1 MSTTKCLICIVLI
14 VFLAASCVPTTDHV
28 GVEPTIGMTQPQDLK
43 QPPDLGGA
51 AKSEKRPAEP
61 AEKKGNKAGTQD
73 NAGQKAAEEGK
84 KDQSSQAQEKTPPVP
99 ASAENQGILLNL
111 EDVSL
116 VEFSEVVFIEFLKKN
131 YTISPSL
138 KDQPVK
144 ISVRMTKSIPAEKL
158 IPLVKEILKQYD
170 IYLVMKED
178 VYALVS
184 AADIAALD
192 PEFRVG
198 KVAPAIRDE
207 TGMVLQIIPLDHIG
221 PNQIEYIIR
230 RYLSKSGTFLP
241 EPITNSLIILD
252 FPDRI
257 AKILEILDI
266 LDQEIFKN
274 IHLKVIKPR
283 FWEPAGLV
291 KQITELL
298 RIESVP
304 MLRPREQARGVF
316 FVPIARLGE
325 IYVFATSQEWLDRV
339 LFYVESLDK
348 AEALGGDERTFIYFP
363 LNTSARELG
372 NIVGQLFGSVE
383 TPAGAA
389 ERQSGEAATGRSLPA
404 SQSLMGIPKKFI
416 IDESRNSLIFV
427 LGPSQWANILDLL
440 ERLDIPAKQV
450 LIEAIIGE
458 LTLDDQFRMG
468 VEWFVKNYGIKVNN
482 KTFTGQGGTEQGLG
496 LGGVGFLYS
505 LVANDDL
512 FRAAINAFISQNR
525 IKIISSPRILG
536 VDNKESVIRVGTE
549 VPVVTSEAITGQ
561 IQTEG
566 TTGLLRSIQYRNTGV
581 ILTVKPTIHAGGV
594 VSLEFSQEVSEAQ
607 TNTISAGIQSPL
619 ILTRS
624 IKTNLIARDGQ
635 TVFIGGLISKNVSS
649 TRTGVPI
656 LSLIPLIGELF
667 KSRSQSERR
676 TELIVLLTPHILSE
690 KSDLDY
696 LTDEFRDKVL
706 PEIKKIA
713 IKEIKRS
720 PDEKK

>member
-51 AKSEKRPAEP
+51 AKSEERPAEP
-61 AEKKGNKAGTQD
+61 AEKK
-73 NAGQKAAEEGK
+73 GK

-116 VEFSEVVFIEFLKKN
+116 IEFSEVVFIEFLKKN

-158 IPLVKEILKQYD
+158 IPLVKEILKQYN
-170 IYLVMKED
+170 IYLILKED

-207 TGMVLQIIPLDHIG
+207 TGMVLQIIPLDHVG
-221 PNQIEYIIR
+221 SSQIEYIIR
-230 RYLSKSGTFLP
+230 RYLSKSGTFIP

-298 RIESVP
+298 RIESIP
-304 MLRPREQARGVF
+304 MFRPREQERGVV
-316 FVPIARLGE
+316 FVPIERLGE

-348 AEALGGDERTFIYFP
+348 AEALGGDERMFIYFP

-404 SQSLMGIPKKFI
+404 SQSLLGIPKKFI
-416 IDESRNSLIFV
+416 VDESRNSLIFV
-427 LGPSQWANILDLL
+427 LAPSQWANIRDLL

-468 VEWFVKNYGIKVNN
+468 VEWFVKNYGIKVDN
-482 KTFTGQGGTEQGLG
+482 KTFTGQGGTEKGLG

-525 IKIISSPRILG
+525 IKIISAPRILG

-549 VPVVTSEAITGQ
+549 VPVVTSEAVTGQ

-581 ILTVKPTIHAGGV
+581 ILTVKPTIHAGS

-607 TNTISAGIQSPL
+607 TNTISVGIQSPL

-624 IKTNLIARDGQ
+624 IRTNLIARDGQ

-656 LSLIPLIGELF
+656 LSQIPLIGELF

-676 TELIVLLTPHILSE
+676 TELIVLLTLHILSE